1 MTVRTPILPK
11 VLRHH
16 DPDTSRLKEVTSRLK
31 TDVSRLRIEK
41 AQLRTK
47 NVQLKTENSQL
58 KTENLQLKEDKS
70 FLYEELEEQK
80 KISELKD
87 IELADNTAQYQI
99 LEEERLR
106 LHGF

>member
-16 DPDTSRLKEVTSRLK
+16 DSDTSRLKEVTSRLK

-41 AQLRTK
+41 AQLRTE
-47 NVQLKTENSQL
+47 NVQLKTENV
-58 KTENLQLKEDKS
+58 QLKEDKS

-106 LHGF
+106 LYGF